1 LLCFAL
7 SGAAAAAGHRARAQ
21 VAESTGHI
29 AQAAR
34 EYEDAYGEEGA
45 PDLLYRLGLV
55 RRKLKQYELAQEAF
69 RGYLRAAPDGPLR
82 EEVMRQLTE
91 LGVLLE
97 ERHRQVPDE
106 QRKRPRRTNNAPGLA
121 PPPAQVAPQASS
133 ATASGAAQEETSAD
147 FVASP
152 ASTNSAP
159 PTTVASATT
168 KEPAS
173 SATDAVP
180 AFAPHVSTPPDVQSR
195 PNAAAAPSAA
205 VARMQAPVAATHVG
219 ATYVGSSR
227 SRAAPWLAASAAA
240 LAIGGA
246 TLWWHGDQASSDL
259 DARYASGDL
268 TAADSG
274 RYGSARRQS
283 IAGRA
288 MVAGAAV
295 LGAVAVAL
303 WW

>member
-1 LLCFAL
+1 LLCFVL
-7 SGAAAAAGHRARAQ
+7 SGAAAAAGHRERAQ

-82 EEVMRQLTE
+82 EEVMRQLAE

-97 ERHRQVPDE
+97 EKHRQVPDD
-106 QRKRPRRTNNAPGLA
+106 QRKRPRRTRKDIPGLA
-121 PPPAQVAPQASS
+121 PPPAQPPPQASS
-133 ATASGAAQEETSAD
+133 ATASPAPPQEPPAD
-147 FVASP
+147 FVAAT
-152 ASTNSAP
+152 ASTDSAP
-159 PTTVASATT
+159 PATIASAVAKDATAPATTV
-168 KEPAS
+168 PAS
-173 SATDAVP
+173 VRD
-180 AFAPHVSTPPDVQSR
+180 VSTRPDVPS
-195 PNAAAAPSAA
+195 PGNAVAGPSAPPP
-205 VARMQAPVAATHVG
+205 RTEAPLAATRLG
-219 ATYVGSSR
+219 TTYVGSSR

-246 TLWWHGDQASSDL
+246 ALWWHGDQASSDL

-268 TAADSG
+268 TAADGG